1 MPGNTLFSIGEALI
15 DMIPSRVGCTFDEV
29 PSFSPRTGGAPAN
42 VCAAF
47 ARLGGAS
54 SFLTQLGDD
63 PFGHKIARELEACGI
78 DLSHLVFTDKANTAL
93 AFVSLEEDGNRTF
106 SFYRKPSADLLY
118 APEQIDLA
126 WFRDA
131 FALHFCSVSLVDSP
145 MRHAHLAAIGAA
157 REAGAIVSFDPNLR
171 FPLWPDREMLR
182 QTVLQFL
189 PLSNILKVSDEE
201 LEFLTGT
208 ADIEAALP
216 QLFAGDVQLVLYT
229 CGSKGAYAYTRAAHA
244 FAPCQKVRAVDST
257 VPSTA
262 TPPCPRWASD
272 SLASC
277 ARSGLCRR
285 NGRFRF
291 PHCNIAFQYNRRNLF
306 LHSCFLPAGLW
317 WAGRCVTIEST
328 DRRFFMPFEF
338 AFLDWLQ
345 QFHNPVLDALAVF
358 LNYAGERGEI
368 WIAFTLLLLLFR
380 RTRKAGC
387 AMATALVLYL
397 VAGDC
402 ILKPLFARPRPCD
415 VNTAITILVKRPHG
429 HSFPSG
435 HTASAFAAAFA
446 LWLQNRKLGVP
457 ALVLAAFIAFTRL
470 YLYVHFPT
478 DVLGGLVLG
487 IALGFFASWLV
498 DSLANK
504 SKKKQSV

>member
-1 MPGNTLFSIGEALI
+1 M
-15 DMIPSRVGCTFDEV
+15 
-29 PSFSPRTGGAPAN
+29 
-42 VCAAF
+42 
-47 ARLGGAS
+47 
-54 SFLTQLGDD
+54 
-63 PFGHKIARELEACGI
+63 
-78 DLSHLVFTDKANTAL
+78 
-93 AFVSLEEDGNRTF
+93 
-106 SFYRKPSADLLY
+106 
-118 APEQIDLA
+118 
-126 WFRDA
+126 
-131 FALHFCSVSLVDSP
+131 
-145 MRHAHLAAIGAA
+145 
-157 REAGAIVSFDPNLR
+157 
-171 FPLWPDREMLR
+171 
-182 QTVLQFL
+182 
-189 PLSNILKVSDEE
+189 
-201 LEFLTGT
+201 
-208 ADIEAALP
+208 
-216 QLFAGDVQLVLYT
+216 
-229 CGSKGAYAYTRAAHA
+229 
-244 FAPCQKVRAVDST
+244 
-257 VPSTA
+257 PSTA

-272 SLASC
+272 PFASC

-317 WAGRCVTIEST
+317 WAGRCVTIDPT

-358 LNYAGERGEI
+358 LNYAGEHGEI

-487 IALGFFASWLV
+487 LALGALASWIV

-504 SKKKQSV
+504 PKKKQSV

>member
-1 MPGNTLFSIGEALI
+1 
-15 DMIPSRVGCTFDEV
+15 
-29 PSFSPRTGGAPAN
+29 
-42 VCAAF
+42 
-47 ARLGGAS
+47 
-54 SFLTQLGDD
+54 
-63 PFGHKIARELEACGI
+63 
-78 DLSHLVFTDKANTAL
+78 
-93 AFVSLEEDGNRTF
+93 
-106 SFYRKPSADLLY
+106 
-118 APEQIDLA
+118 
-126 WFRDA
+126 
-131 FALHFCSVSLVDSP
+131 
-145 MRHAHLAAIGAA
+145 
-157 REAGAIVSFDPNLR
+157 
-171 FPLWPDREMLR
+171 
-182 QTVLQFL
+182 
-189 PLSNILKVSDEE
+189 
-201 LEFLTGT
+201 
-208 ADIEAALP
+208 
-216 QLFAGDVQLVLYT
+216 
-229 CGSKGAYAYTRAAHA
+229 
-244 FAPCQKVRAVDST
+244 
-257 VPSTA
+257 
-262 TPPCPRWASD
+262 
-272 SLASC
+272 
-277 ARSGLCRR
+277 
-285 NGRFRF
+285 
-291 PHCNIAFQYNRRNLF
+291 
-306 LHSCFLPAGLW
+306 
-317 WAGRCVTIEST
+317 
-328 DRRFFMPFEF
+328 MPFEF

-358 LNYAGERGEI
+358 LNYAGEHGEI

-487 IALGFFASWLV
+487 IALGALASWLV

-504 SKKKQSV
+504 FKKNKSYNVKHPPPEQNGSNGRCFICFVGHTLRYRPTTALPCEGRKEEPPRRSLV